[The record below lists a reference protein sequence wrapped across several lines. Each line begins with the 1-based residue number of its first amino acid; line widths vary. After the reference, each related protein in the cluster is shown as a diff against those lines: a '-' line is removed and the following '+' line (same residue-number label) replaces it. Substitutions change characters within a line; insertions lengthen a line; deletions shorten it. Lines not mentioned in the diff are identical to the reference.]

1 MRWARRHCRGGE
13 LDVGLHTD
21 PNLVGDELT
30 DVLARS
36 AAGRPRGSRS
46 ADGAVTLRVPLTAI
60 DGSCVVDFRVTP
72 TRIPANRIEGSTDV
86 RPLGAHFDSFVYHR
100 PA

>member
-1 MRWARRHCRGGE
+1 MARIS
-13 LDVGLHTD
+13 V
-21 PNLVGDELT
+21 PAN
-30 DVLARS
+30 
-36 AAGRPRGSRS
+36 
-46 ADGAVTLRVPLTAI
+46 GAVTLRVPLTAV
-60 DGSCVVDFRVTP
+60 DGTCVVDFRVTP